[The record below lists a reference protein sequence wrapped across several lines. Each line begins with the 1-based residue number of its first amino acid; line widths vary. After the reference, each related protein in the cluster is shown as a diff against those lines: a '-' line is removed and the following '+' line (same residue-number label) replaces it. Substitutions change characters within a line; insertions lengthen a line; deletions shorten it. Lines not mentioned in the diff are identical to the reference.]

1 MSLLEGLERLIT
13 RAACDLDA
21 RAIRALRR
29 LWPTSLVSIRT
40 PAGGGVIAARQPLAP
55 AVRPRAATGPSW
67 QGVVKQSDHRSLT
80 RIDVE
85 MLWRERNRCVVA
97 AICNFA
103 AVRFIRLPQHG
114 PWGWEIETPIRDVVN
129 AVGSDEN
136 LSKHRRMRVY
146 NAVMIAFV
154 KLPLGMEL
162 PSPFGI
168 VDELDRIVGD
178 DPRIGTAVQKVWSIV
193 DDPAFWSAVGT
204 SRTPLVA
211 V

>member
-21 RAIRALRR
+21 RAMRALRR
-29 LWPTSLVSIRT
+29 LWRASLVSIRT
-40 PAGGGVIAARQPLAP
+40 PAGGSALAARRPSP
-55 AVRPRAATGPSW
+55 PTVRPRAAAGQSW
-67 QGVVKQSDHRSLT
+67 RGVVKQSDHRNLT
-80 RIDVE
+80 RIDVDR
-85 MLWRERNRCVVA
+85 LWRGRNRCVVA

-103 AVRFIRLPQHG
+103 AVRFIRLPRLG

-129 AVGSDEN
+129 AVGVDEN
-136 LSKHRRMRVY
+136 LSKNRRMQVY

-178 DPRIGTAVQKVWSIV
+178 DPQIRTAVQRVWSIV
-193 DDPAFWSAVGT
+193 DDPVFWSAVGT
-204 SRTPLVA
+204 SRAPLVA